1 MLSTLLLSKL
11 ICISKMIGV
20 NEFYRRLI
28 IFFDGSYS
36 SSIKVEYPLPF
47 LAAFYIRS
55 LEHPLPI
62 PIELILE
69 YCVWALINFTT
80 EVTLLTAPSVNIK
93 TKRGYPLISSRVM
106 TFCKGFKIYVPPIS
120 AVIF

>member
-1 MLSTLLLSKL
+1 
-11 ICISKMIGV
+11 MIGV
-20 NEFYRRLI
+20 NEFYKRLI

-47 LAAFYIRS
+47 LAVFYIKF

-106 TFCKGFKIYVPPIS
+106 IFCKGFKIYVPPRS